1 MSWFRK
7 MFLSSIG
14 RKVLMSL
21 TGLFLC
27 SFLVIHLSINLLMLW
42 PDDGLLFNAASNF
55 MGTNIVIR
63 TLEIVL
69 FAGLIAHI
77 LQSLMLTLANQKAR
91 PVKYEVSAGNATS
104 KWYSRS
110 MGILGSLILI
120 FLVIHLSDFWFDSR
134 FEHDEMVLDSNGN
147 PNQFADA
154 VVAFSKLWVVLIYV
168 AGVVSLGYHL
178 LHGFQSAW
186 RSLGIMH
193 KKYTP
198 FLTVLGVVFSVVV
211 TLGFISIPLIIF
223 LKQL

>member
-1 MSWFRK
+1 
-7 MFLSSIG
+7 
-14 RKVLMSL
+14 
-21 TGLFLC
+21 
-27 SFLVIHLSINLLMLW
+27 MLW
-42 PDDGLLFNAASNF
+42 PDDGLLFNSASNF

-77 LQSLMLTLANQKAR
+77 LQSLMLTLSNQKAR
-91 PVKYEVSAGNATS
+91 PVKYEVTAGNATS

-120 FLVIHLSDFWFDSR
+120 FLVIHLSDFWFESR
-134 FEHDEMVLDSNGN
+134 FEHDELSLDANGHA
-147 PNQFADA
+147 NQFADA
-154 VVAFSKLWVVLIYV
+154 LEAFSKLWVVLIYC
-168 AGVVSLGYHL
+168 AGVISLGYHL

-198 FLTVLGVVFSVVV
+198 FLSGLGIVFSILV
-211 TLGFISIPLIIF
+211 TLGFISIPLIIY